1 MIPILK
7 SIANNDDNDVRMK
20 LKKYENEIF
29 TKIITDH
36 KDKGE

>member
-29 TKIITDH
+29 TKITTDLI
-36 KDKGE
+36 DEAE